1 MKKRTLKRTAV
12 LLNESFNDVNNDLH
26 NEWYLMLL
34 DINNYKILKQT
45 PSVKKEDT
53 TKNICKI
60 SFDDKTIEKINLSRI
75 FCDPLVKVIL

>member
-34 DINNYKILKQT
+34 DIIDCKILKPT

-53 TKNICKI
+53 TQKY
-60 SFDDKTIEKINLSRI
+60 L
-75 FCDPLVKVIL
+75 